1 MGSMRSASIRSKEV
15 FATCGGLLGPYLKR
29 APDRELGSPRLWIS
43 GSSRF
48 CALTSFWGRMSR
60 YFLVPCQ
67 RYDEMVIIVPD
78 ALRAG
83 KISLARFVG
92 IHGAGF
98 LDGGQRERSIIADDQ
113 TLQTYASLSTYRVA
127 CL

>member
-15 FATCGGLLGPYLKR
+15 FSTCGGLLGPYLKR

-43 GSSRF
+43 WQFPLLRANQF
-48 CALTSFWGRMSR
+48 VGRMSR
-60 YFLVPCQ
+60 YFGVPCQ
-67 RYDEMVIIVPD
+67 RYDEMVIVVPD

-98 LDGGQRERSIIADDQ
+98 LDGGRRG
-113 TLQTYASLSTYRVA
+113 
-127 CL
+127 